1 MSRLSS
7 KEGLECTYVTLAR
20 EKKTDMLPRLC
31 CPCHTQSNESG
42 PPQCILTQHFWWA
55 KHHSHANHPPWLEHC
70 THCFAHLCLR
80 EHWRWLARPWLI
92 HRCSVK
98 PSPEIS
104 GSKEGHCGA
113 HSIHTSG
120 LCKTSAK
127 SSANTH
133 HHWQNGDNTT
143 SGPSP
148 ALISIKFT
156 RNVSNNHPSWVG
168 WEQLDMA
175 C

>member
-1 MSRLSS
+1 MSWLSS
-7 KEGLECTYVTLAR
+7 NEGLECTYVTLAR

-70 THCFAHLCLR
+70 TNFFAHLCLR

-92 HRCSVK
+92 YHCSVK
-98 PSPEIS
+98 PSLEIS
-104 GSKEGHCGA
+104 GSKEGHVG
-113 HSIHTSG
+113 HTVFR
-120 LCKTSAK
+120 LQACVKQAQRAQWTPIITDRMETTPWVALHQRWSASNSHEM
-127 SSANTH
+127 SSN
-133 HHWQNGDNTT
+133 D
-143 SGPSP
+143 
-148 ALISIKFT
+148 
-156 RNVSNNHPSWVG
+156 HPSWVG